1 MQFNAI
7 KMWVGVG
14 AFAFAEA
21 TSMAIATPPLA
32 ASEAVAKADSSA
44 LTVIS
49 AEATTST
56 STSTPTFAQGGEGG
70 EGGEAK
76 PVFEDK
82 LSGAELVS
90 ALRQGGYVIY
100 FRHAQTE
107 KDYADQVSAVM
118 GKCDTQRMLS
128 EEGWKQSKM
137 IGQGFQALKIP
148 VGAVYSSE
156 YCRAWQTA
164 DLAFGRYQ
172 KTAAL
177 NFPKS
182 AEYTD
187 AQKAQMKAALTPMLI
202 APPAAGMNTVIVGHD
217 DLFDAVVGIYPEPQG
232 IAYIVKAQPGGK
244 LDVVANV
251 EADEWL
257 QLPR

>member
-1 MQFNAI
+1 MQFNVV
-7 KMWVGVG
+7 KMWLGVG

-32 ASEAVAKADSSA
+32 ATEAMVKVESSA
-44 LTVIS
+44 FTAVS
-49 AEATTST
+49 AEAA
-56 STSTPTFAQGGEGG
+56 TPTLAQGGEGG
-70 EGGEAK
+70 EGGEGGAAK
-76 PVFEDK
+76 PAFQDK
-82 LSGAELVS
+82 LSGAQLVN

-128 EEGWKQSKM
+128 EAGWKQSKM
-137 IGQGFQALKIP
+137 IEQGFQALKIP
-148 VGAVYSSE
+148 VGTVYSSE

-182 AEYTD
+182 AEYND
-187 AQKAQMKAALTPMLI
+187 AQKAQMRAALTPMLI

-251 EADEWL
+251 EAGEWL

>member
-1 MQFNAI
+1 MQFNVV

-21 TSMAIATPPLA
+21 TSMAIASLPLA
-32 ASEAVAKADSSA
+32 ASEAVAKTDDSA

-49 AEATTST
+49 AEAK
-56 STSTPTFAQGGEGG
+56 TPTSPSAQGSG
-70 EGGEAK
+70 GGEAQ
-76 PVFEDK
+76 PAFQDK
-82 LSGAELVS
+82 LSGAQLVN

-148 VGAVYSSE
+148 VGTVYSSE

-187 AQKAQMKAALTPMLI
+187 TQKAQMRAALMPMLI
-202 APPAAGMNTVIVGHD
+202 APPAASMNTVIVGHD

-251 EADEWL
+251 EAGEWL
-257 QLPR
+257 QLPRY